1 MRVYEHEVV
10 ALLRGQVVFVATVSG
25 IAPQVRP
32 MRAQIDEDGAV
43 WLYCSACRRADEIA
57 INDQAALC
65 VIDED
70 GGLLRMNGHL
80 EPISAQMSFD
90 RGLCGSAAYRL
101 RIQSILFNP
110 PSGGTYAQVECPE
123 DLDGILLQP
132 ESLLSLGRR

>member
-1 MRVYEHEVV
+1 MYEREVI
-10 ALLRGQVVFVATVSG
+10 ALLEGQVVFVATVSG

-32 MRAQIDEDGAV
+32 MRAQLDEDGAV

-65 VIDED
+65 IVDDD
-70 GGLLRMNGHL
+70 GALLRMNGQL

-101 RIQSILFNP
+101 RIHSILFNP
-110 PSGGTYAQVECPE
+110 PGGGTYTQVECPQ

-132 ESLLSLGRR
+132 ESSLSLQRR